1 VLVTG
6 HDPMAYMIPFFPPEV
21 RFLRIQ
27 GFVTGPSPAP
37 NLTDRLMQAAI
48 ARHTGPLFII
58 YRQYEEWSAL
68 NALDAYGLL
77 MDRASCL
84 EMNPLIEPQPEHPYY
99 FCRVT
104 QKP

>member
-1 VLVTG
+1 
-6 HDPMAYMIPFFPPEV
+6 
-21 RFLRIQ
+21 
-27 GFVTGPSPAP
+27 
-37 NLTDRLMQAAI
+37 
-48 ARHTGPLFII
+48 
-58 YRQYEEWSAL
+58 
-68 NALDAYGLL
+68 